1 MNIVPGTWKE
11 AMFVI
16 THTTACE
23 TVINMKTHGQMK
35 WYWRYHGDVT
45 LPWYIP
51 SHGSSKAWRAV
62 TLWEVSLVVLP
73 TQPIERD
80 INCYRPS
87 SFPASMS
94 LSLQHS
100 AAGLNM
106 RWSIVNLSHQPAHL
120 SHLWHPQFHIF
131 DARTRWGLAFA
142 DMGQAVYLKCIYGM
156 EE

>member
-1 MNIVPGTWKE
+1 
-11 AMFVI
+11 MFVI

-23 TVINMKTHGQMK
+23 TVINMKTHGQIK
-35 WYWRYHGDVT
+35 WYRRYHGDVT

-62 TLWEVSLVVLP
+62 TLWEVSSVLLP

-94 LSLQHS
+94 LFSATLCSWLKYEVIHCQFVPSASAFVPPLASNSTYLVPRPAESLPLPIWAKQ
-100 AAGLNM
+100 L
-106 RWSIVNLSHQPAHL
+106 
-120 SHLWHPQFHIF
+120 
-131 DARTRWGLAFA
+131 
-142 DMGQAVYLKCIYGM
+142 YLKCICTLNCTILSSGM

>member
-1 MNIVPGTWKE
+1 
-11 AMFVI
+11 MFLEPEKKSTFFI
-16 THTTACE
+16 THTTVCE
-23 TVINMKTHGQMK
+23 TVINLKTHGQMK
-35 WYWRYHGDVT
+35 WYRRYHGDVT

-62 TLWEVSLVVLP
+62 TLWEVSLVLLP

-94 LSLQHS
+94 LFS
-100 AAGLNM
+100 ATLCRAGLNM
-106 RWSIVNLSHQPAHL
+106 RWSIVNLSHRLAHL

-131 DARTRWGLAFA
+131 DATTRWGLAFA